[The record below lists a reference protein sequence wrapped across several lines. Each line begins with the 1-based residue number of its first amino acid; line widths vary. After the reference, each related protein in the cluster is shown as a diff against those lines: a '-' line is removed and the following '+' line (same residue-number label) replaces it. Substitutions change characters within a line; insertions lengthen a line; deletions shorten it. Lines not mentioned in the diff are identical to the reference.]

1 MKRPVLVAV
10 IGYIIGILWGLY
22 LKFSIVPL
30 LFILIILCIIK
41 KKYSKLIIILTITIL
56 ISNIQVNYLNNK
68 YENLYS
74 DEEEYIII
82 GTIVSEPQEKEYKNV
97 YKIKVESING
107 NSKYKNTQ
115 LLLNVKKKDKNNQ
128 LKYGDKVKLNAIYTK
143 PETSRNYKG
152 FNYREYLK
160 TIKIYGNITL
170 NSQVQLIKHNN
181 INIIFRIINNI
192 KQKIISNINKML
204 PEKTA
209 NMSIGILLGDTD
221 NLDNDLK
228 EQFKIS
234 SLYHILAVSG
244 THVSYLILGIA
255 FILEKTKINKRKS
268 KIISI
273 IILIFFMI
281 LTGLTPSVVRAGIMG
296 IILIGARNIS

>member
-30 LFILIILCIIK
+30 LLIFLIIFFIK
-41 KKYSKLIIILTITIL
+41 KKYRKLIILIAIATL
-56 ISNIQVNYLNNK
+56 ISNVQVNFLNNK
-68 YENLYS
+68 YENFYT
-74 DEEEYIII
+74 DGEEYKIV
-82 GTIVSEPQEKEYKNV
+82 GTIVSEPQEKEYKTV
-97 YKIKVESING
+97 YKIKIESING
-107 NSKYKNTQ
+107 NTKYKNTQ
-115 LLLNVKKKDKNNQ
+115 LLLNIKGKDNQ
-128 LKYGDKVKLNAIYTK
+128 LKYGDKIKLNAIYTK

-152 FNYREYLK
+152 FNYSEYLK

-170 NSQVQLIKHNN
+170 NSQVQIIKHNN

-244 THVSYLILGIA
+244 THVSYLILGVA

-268 KIISI
+268 KIITIVI
-273 IILIFFMI
+273 IIFFMI

-296 IILIGARNIS
+296 IILIGARNIP

>member
-30 LFILIILCIIK
+30 LLFFLIIFFIK
-41 KKYSKLIIILTITIL
+41 KKYRKLIIL
-56 ISNIQVNYLNNK
+56 IVIATLVSNIQINYLNNK
-68 YENLYS
+68 YEKIYT
-74 DEEEYIII
+74 DGEEYKII
-82 GTIVSEPQEKEYKNV
+82 GTIVSEPQEKEYKTV

-107 NSKYKNTQ
+107 NTKYKNTQ
-115 LLLNVKKKDKNNQ
+115 LLLNIKGKDNQ
-128 LKYGDKVKLNAIYTK
+128 LKYGDKIKLNAIYNK
-143 PETSRNYKG
+143 PETNRNYKG

-170 NSQVQLIKHNN
+170 NSKIQIIKHNN
-181 INIIFRIINNI
+181 VNIIFRIINNI

-221 NLDNDLK
+221 NLDNNLK

-244 THVSYLILGIA
+244 THVSYLILGVA

-268 KIISI
+268 KIITIVI
-273 IILIFFMI
+273 IIFFMI

-296 IILIGARNIS
+296 IILIGARNFP